1 MMKYCVTTLILITTL
16 LPGLSA
22 QDDSYIMKRE
32 VFNPGPGAIN
42 FSPDGT
48 LLLAGFTDGSFRIL
62 DPESFETSLE
72 VTAAHTKTITALDMP
87 PKMDFIMTAGGKQI
101 KVWDRKGKHIGNF
114 TGHATTIWNVDI
126 SSDGKYAVSSAFNK
140 TFLLWDVYNGVIDA
154 HMKGHDDVT
163 LTVCISPDNRYIAS
177 GSGDLTIK
185 IWEMESR
192 QVKST
197 LHGPTQDIYD
207 VAFSPDSR
215 MVAAAS
221 KERTIRVYDVEEEKL
236 IHILKGHRGT
246 VREVAFSPDGRFL
259 VSASEDKSL
268 ILWDLVSGDKIH
280 TFPENE
286 DMLLDV
292 TFHPGGGSFYSISKA
307 GDLTRW
313 ELNPGIFVLRYYGDQ
328 FRGELATDPLFE
340 PRRKGEN
347 KKEYQARKAEAGEK
361 RAEITGR
368 YYLKYLQERDR

>member
-1 MMKYCVTTLILITTL
+1 MVYLFLSLILITIPLTRII
-16 LPGLSA
+16 G
-22 QDDSYIMKRE
+22 QEESYIIKRE
-32 VFNPGPGAIN
+32 QFSPGPGAIN

-48 LLLAGFTDGSFRIL
+48 LLLAGFTDGSFRLL

-72 VTAAHTKTITALDMP
+72 VTGAHTKTITALDMP

-101 KVWDRKGKHIGNF
+101 KVWNRKGKHIGNF
-114 TGHATTIWNVDI
+114 SGHATTIWNADI
-126 SSDGKYAVSSAFNK
+126 STDGKHAVSSAFNK
-140 TFLLWDVYNGVIDA
+140 TFLLWDVYNGVIAA
-154 HMKGHDDVT
+154 HMKGHEDVT

-177 GSGDLTIK
+177 GSGDLTIR
-185 IWEMESR
+185 IWELETR

-221 KERTIRVYDVEEEKL
+221 KEKTIRVYDVEEEKL
-236 IHILKGHRGT
+236 IHIFKGHRAT
-246 VREVAFSPDGRFL
+246 VRKVSFSPDGRLL

-280 TFPENE
+280 TFTENE

-292 TFHPGGGSFYSISKA
+292 AFHPDGASFFSISKA

-313 ELNPGIFVLRYYGDQ
+313 ELHPEIFVLRYYGDPY
-328 FRGELATDPLFE
+328 REALSSDPLFE
-340 PRRKGEN
+340 PRRKGEA
-347 KKEYQARKAEAGEK
+347 KKEYQARKAEAGQK
-361 RAEITGR
+361 RAEIIDR
-368 YYLKYLQERDR
+368 YYQQYLQERNR